1 MLQHVAMQIL
11 IRVMGLSEWF
21 TQYRTSFSLVR
32 IDLNPSLTNSV
43 FPITTVFKNLFL
55 NCLGQL
61 HSSSVYIYIYI
72 YICIHFLITKR
83 DAILKRCCDAD
94 VDSSDGF
101 KTVIQCNTWK

>member
-32 IDLNPSLTNSV
+32 IIDLNPSLTNSV

-61 HSSSVYIYIYI
+61 HSSSVYIYLYI
-72 YICIHFLITKR
+72 YLYMYSFFDNKERCNFKEMQTSIR
-83 DAILKRCCDAD
+83 AMGLK
-94 VDSSDGF
+94 
-101 KTVIQCNTWK
+101 Q